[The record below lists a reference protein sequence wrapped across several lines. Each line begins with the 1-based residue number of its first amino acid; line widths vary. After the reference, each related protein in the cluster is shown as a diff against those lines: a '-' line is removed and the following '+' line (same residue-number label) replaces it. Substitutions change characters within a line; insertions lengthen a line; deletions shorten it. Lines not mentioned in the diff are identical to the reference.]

1 MVKAV
6 FAQWTLETL
15 PEDLGEF
22 HISCG
27 AGDAQWSG
35 FFHTDAHARLVINAC
50 IEGFDVTLYA
60 FSEGI
65 EKEADYW
72 LSPNAINGEIEARD
86 FGLCDADL

>member
-27 AGDAQWSG
+27 IKDEQWEG
-35 FFHTDAHARLVINAC
+35 FTHEDAHARLVISSV
-50 IEGFDVTLYA
+50 IEGFDVTLYC

-65 EKEADYW
+65 ENHPDYW
-72 LSPNAINGEIEARD
+72 LSPNAINGETEAKAW
-86 FGLCDADL
+86 GIHEVDL